1 MKWQI
6 IVKMKKYIKFINTW
20 LIDITNLL
28 TNVFVFAVIC
38 GLLFND
44 PFGVINTIST
54 LISNV
59 GEKGLAGFISL
70 AIIILIY
77 RRQDENNHEFG
88 WYSNSQSIR

>member
-1 MKWQI
+1 MEKI
-6 IVKMKKYIKFINTW
+6 IKKINKW
-20 LIDITNLL
+20 LIDITKLL
-28 TNVFVFAVIC
+28 TNVFVFTIIS

-59 GEKGLAGFISL
+59 GERGLAGFISL

-77 RRQDENNHEFG
+77 RR
-88 WYSNSQSIR
+88 

>member
-1 MKWQI
+1 
-6 IVKMKKYIKFINTW
+6 MKKIIKKINKW
-20 LIDITNLL
+20 LVTITDLL

-59 GEKGLAGFISL
+59 GERGLAGFISL
-70 AIIILIY
+70 TIIILIY
-77 RRQDENNHEFG
+77 RR
-88 WYSNSQSIR
+88 

>member
-1 MKWQI
+1 MIKI
-6 IVKMKKYIKFINTW
+6 IKKINKW
-20 LIDITNLL
+20 LIKVTELL

-70 AIIILIY
+70 TIIILIY
-77 RRQDENNHEFG
+77 RR
-88 WYSNSQSIR
+88 

>member
-1 MKWQI
+1 
-6 IVKMKKYIKFINTW
+6 MKKIIKKINKW
-20 LIDITNLL
+20 LITFTDLL
-28 TNVFVFAVIC
+28 TNIFVFSIIC

-70 AIIILIY
+70 TIIILIY
-77 RRQDENNHEFG
+77 RR
-88 WYSNSQSIR
+88 

>member
-1 MKWQI
+1 
-6 IVKMKKYIKFINTW
+6 MKKIIKYVNKW

-28 TNVFVFAVIC
+28 TNVFVFTVIC

-70 AIIILIY
+70 AIIIIIY
-77 RRQDENNHEFG
+77 RR
-88 WYSNSQSIR
+88 